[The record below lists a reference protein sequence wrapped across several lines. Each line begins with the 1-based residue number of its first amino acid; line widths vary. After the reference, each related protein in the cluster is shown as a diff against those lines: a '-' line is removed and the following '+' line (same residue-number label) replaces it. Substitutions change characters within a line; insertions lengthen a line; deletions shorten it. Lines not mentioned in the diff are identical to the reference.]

1 MGATDFIDKGS
12 HCKEVQKMVGG
23 MTEAEIMEKY
33 KNLVYKMAKKVYI
46 NKKHLMDKDM
56 DFEDLVQFG
65 YIGLLDAYRSYKED
79 GGANF
84 TTYAYT
90 CIPNRIIRDAFR
102 QKRIKA
108 MIALDSGISLDAQI
122 SNDDDNDT
130 FSNLIAGEDDFEI
143 ENTVYEDIRIKLF
156 NRLSSRE
163 RNLLTLYNLEGKT
176 HNELSDMF
184 KVSQAMI
191 SKWLIDITNRLRVQY
206 ARECRNG

>member
-102 QKRIKA
+102 PKRIKA
-108 MIALDSGISLDAQI
+108 MVALDSGISLDAQI

-130 FSNLIAGEDDFEI
+130 FSNILASEDDFEI

-156 NRLSSRE
+156 NRLPSDE
-163 RNLLTLYNLEGKT
+163 RNLLVWYNIYGLT
-176 HNELSDMF
+176 YDD
-184 KVSQAMI
+184 I
-191 SKWLIDITNRLRVQY
+191 SKRKGVSTTRIGHLIKDISNRLRVQY
-206 ARECRNG
+206 ARECRNA

>member
-130 FSNLIAGEDDFEI
+130 FSNILASEDDFEI

-156 NRLSSRE
+156 NRLPSDE
-163 RNLLTLYNLEGKT
+163 RNLLVWYNIYGLT
-176 HNELSDMF
+176 YDD
-184 KVSQAMI
+184 I
-191 SKWLIDITNRLRVQY
+191 SKRKGVSTTRIGHLIKDISNRLRVQY
-206 ARECRNG
+206 ARECRNA